1 MNNRLL
7 LVSIRDNVGEV
18 VYDPMCFSSFSAFER
33 MLKTL
38 PDSNILKSRSSDF
51 DYRVFAYFCNSFLCS
66 GSSSSDL
73 LSICEEGWLPLAN
86 IFKE

>member
-1 MNNRLL
+1 MSDRIL

-18 VYDPMCFSSFSAFER
+18 VYDPMCFSSFAAFER
-33 MLKTL
+33 MLQTL

-73 LSICEEGWLPLAN
+73 VKLSDEPWIPLAN